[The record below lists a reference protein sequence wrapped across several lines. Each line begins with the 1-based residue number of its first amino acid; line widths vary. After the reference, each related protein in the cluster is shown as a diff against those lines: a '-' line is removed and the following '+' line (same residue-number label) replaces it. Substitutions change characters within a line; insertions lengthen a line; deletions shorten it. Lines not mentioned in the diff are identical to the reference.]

1 MLWGS
6 HVSSLKSE
14 VRSLKSVIRN
24 PQSVIRNSEKSMK
37 GPATELIHAGEV
49 DRGVAVPLT
58 TPIYETT
65 TFVFDSAAAVL
76 AYNEGRSA
84 KYLYSRYTN
93 PTVVS
98 TEQKLAAL
106 DRAESALLFS
116 SGQGATTTILMTLAR
131 AGDEIVCSAAIYGGT
146 LHLLQDVLARFGITP
161 RFVSLAELAQ
171 PDRLFSDRTR
181 LVWFES
187 PINPTLRC
195 VDVRGIAEACRARG
209 VVSVVDN
216 TFASPINQQPLA
228 LGVDLAMQSVTKYL
242 NGHSDVTGGVVTGP
256 KPLVAPIE
264 KVRRMVGTVMD
275 PHPAYALG
283 RGLKTLPLR
292 VARHNA
298 SAQAVAEFLA
308 RDRRVS
314 QVFYPGL
321 PSHPDHEIAKRQ
333 MIGFGGMVTFDLDGN
348 YERAERVYDRLTIVK
363 RAASL
368 GGVESLVSM
377 PVLTSQWGHTDEQLR
392 EAGVTKGMLR
402 LSVGLEDVSDLIAD
416 LDQALGDGRV

>member
-1 MLWGS
+1 
-6 HVSSLKSE
+6 
-14 VRSLKSVIRN
+14 
-24 PQSVIRNSEKSMK
+24 MK
-37 GPATELIHAGEV
+37 GAATELIHAGEV
-49 DRGVAVPLT
+49 DRGASVPLT

-65 TFVFDSAAAVL
+65 TFVFDNAQEVV

-84 KYLYSRYTN
+84 KHLYSRYTN
-93 PTVVS
+93 PTVIS
-98 TEQKLAAL
+98 AEQKLAAL

-116 SGQGATTTILMTLAR
+116 SGQGATTTILMTHAK

-146 LHLLQDVLARFGITP
+146 LHLLQDVLGKFGMTA
-161 RFVSLAELAQ
+161 RFVSLDELAA
-171 PDRLFSDRTR
+171 PERVLSVMTR
-181 LVWFES
+181 VLWFES
-187 PINPTLRC
+187 PVNPTLRC
-195 VDVRGIAEACRARG
+195 VDVKKIADACRARG
-209 VVSVVDN
+209 VLSVIDN

-228 LGVDLAMQSVTKYL
+228 LGIDLSMQSATKYL

-256 KPLVAPIE
+256 GRLVGPIE

-298 SAQAVAEFLA
+298 SAQAVAEFLSM
-308 RDRRVS
+308 DRRVS

-333 MIGFGGMVTFDLDGN
+333 MLGFGGMVCFDLDGRFD
-348 YERAERVYDRLTIVK
+348 RAERFYDRLQIVK

-377 PVLTSQWGHTDEQLR
+377 PVLTSQWGHTDDQLR
-392 EAGVTKGMLR
+392 QAGVTRGMLR
-402 LSVGLEDVSDLIAD
+402 LSVGLEDPEDLIAD
-416 LDQALGDGRV
+416 IDQALES